1 MNKISIAFS
10 LTGITLSLISCIMD
24 NESKPKPH
32 VIYMD
37 CRDAFDHADSTG
49 YVYDCPVND
58 TMPANWPK
66 PK

>member
-1 MNKISIAFS
+1 MKTLILAIITAS
-10 LTGITLSLISCIMD
+10 LTGCILD
-24 NESKPKPH
+24 SEPKPKPKQ
-32 VIYMD
+32 IYID

-49 YVYDCPVND
+49 YVYDCPATD